1 MGSLIT
7 ALQNQNI
14 ADTRGRI
21 ADANQETLGDI
32 YAANPQNLGY
42 TENPFGYTS
51 SPAVVQT
58 AYPQYGYNATSP
70 MVQPSYE
77 DYDLTSLFGML
88 EDVRP
93 GKPSLGDF
101 DVEFPPYHDPRVALP
116 PPDIDSDQR
125 FFALEPRMLGQ
136 AFDIDGQPVGR
147 TGPFPTTPAGIL
159 AEVSKRAQPSGTP
172 VPGAYTV
179 PGAVT
184 APTAPSKEEQEAAQA
199 AEDKRIRDMI
209 AEDAKKRQR
218 AALEQQY
225 QRTFAGIVSGP
236 PGYTTKNLSNA
247 EMIRLIENPELITGD
262 E

>member
-14 ADTRGRI
+14 A
-21 ADANQETLGDI
+21 AANQETLGDI

-42 TENPFGYTS
+42 TDNPFGYTAA
-51 SPAVVQT
+51 PAVIQT
-58 AYPQYGYNATSP
+58 AYPKYGYNATAP
-70 MVQPSYE
+70 QVPQSYE
-77 DYDLTSLFGML
+77 DYDLTTLFSML
-88 EDVRP
+88 Q
-93 GKPSLGDF
+93 S
-101 DVEFPPYHDPRVALP
+101 
-116 PPDIDSDQR
+116 
-125 FFALEPRMLGQ
+125 MQ
-136 AFDIDGQPVGR
+136 APQQVQDMQAPQQPQPVQQ
-147 TGPFPTTPAGIL
+147 PQSFTTPVPTVAPSQAPIQTVTPGGIL
-159 AEVSKRAQPSGTP
+159 AAAGKVQPGVQPVQPGLPP

-225 QRTFAGIVSGP
+225 QRAFAGIVSGP
-236 PGYTTKNLSNA
+236 PGSTLSNA
-247 EMIRLIENPELITGD
+247 EMIRLIENPELMIGD